1 MQKIMAMDELPM
13 GEAKSVMIDD
23 HEIIIVHAE
32 EGFRAFLNWCPHLGI
47 ELNFMPDQFLDPE
60 GRYLFCANHGALFEP
75 DQGACIAGPCAGDRL
90 VAVDIIEKDQFVH
103 LVKLPD
109 NPRI

>member
-47 ELNFMPDQFLDPE
+47 ELNFMPDQFFSHL
-60 GRYLFCANHGALFEP
+60 Y
-75 DQGACIAGPCAGDRL
+75 
-90 VAVDIIEKDQFVH
+90 IILRMNQF
-103 LVKLPD
+103 L
-109 NPRI
+109 